1 MTIKHH
7 KKYKLILSQRGFQ
20 EVRVLFPV
28 VLDYLQEVLP
38 LLLLLI
44 TVSPNLV
51 LINVHHT
58 EGSLSTVI
66 YNCHVGHNTF
76 ILGVLGSVIVPH
88 RE

>member
-1 MTIKHH
+1 MTIKNH

-51 LINVHHT
+51 VILPSHL
-58 EGSLSTVI
+58 GLSLQSPLSFITVLL
-66 YNCHVGHNTF
+66 VTK
-76 ILGVLGSVIVPH
+76 LS
-88 RE
+88 